1 MVDFKK
7 LLFRTA
13 GVSILIKGLTGV
25 YATSQGMDDDRS
37 SMSIAKPLRQKLDLK
52 PPQKIHFEDRV
63 ELVKSLNKKG
73 EKYAVASQKRQKIQ
87 NDISA
92 EKETLDKFAKA
103 AGFTTDSTDILKN
116 PNCFLNTVTQQ
127 DAKEYANLSAL
138 VYDIDQKKSLGK
150 MPSKVTKLDRDISTK
165 LDEISMLQEKL
176 ASIPKSSNVKDFE
189 SLKTSLTIFKIKL
202 DRQAGVPEAQMAINH
217 RITELEKEVSGLQV
231 TKSVENTQFLEETK
245 NVFALNLQGMKYDI
259 EGVFHRNNGEF
270 SGAAAYDKDN
280 HKLVLSFAGTKS
292 WTDWGKNVL
301 GMNRKL
307 SKSHGLLSN
316 ISFHSGFGSHFD
328 DNADSFFSFMKS
340 WLTQYKQNNPNK
352 DLTLVG
358 TGHSLGGSLGEIFS
372 AATKEMA
379 ESMGIKVNLGIM
391 TFGAPNTVNANT
403 LENYTQRIG
412 AGNVLRFAHRYDPVP
427 VAVFWKSAPGGVTV
441 KRDTSLL
448 YDVNGTME
456 LPVRVNPHSSDD
468 YYHAAEKVFEDWEKS
483 MTPLKAQLKL
493 VSDLQNEEKEIETTI
508 GKIATEAHQAFVN
521 LAVQDQLSAAVFES
535 EYKSYIKKQQEEAA
549 EIMRDFRKLS
559 QEISQVTPQ
568 TITPTDMQQLIEKFK
583 KFENRIKEKKAF
595 IESLQKDR
603 AWKTYV
609 EQISDDFAAMQ
620 ARIAA
625 ESMFLSSI
633 LTQSLLSNESLMESI
648 SASTSTSTSTSADIS
663 TSAQLNKKS
672 SIVGGTRQDIL
683 HPTIKAQ

>member
-1 MVDFKK
+1 MVDLKK

-13 GVSILIKGLTGV
+13 GVSMLISGLTGA
-25 YATSQGMDDDRS
+25 Y
-37 SMSIAKPLRQKLDLK
+37 AKPQHMEEDKSMAISRPFGSKLDLK
-52 PPQKIHFEDRV
+52 PLQKIHFEERV
-63 ELVKSLNKKG
+63 ELVKYLNNKG
-73 EKYAVASQKRQKIQ
+73 EEYTEASKKRQRIQ
-87 NDISA
+87 GEIT
-92 EKETLDKFAKA
+92 EEQETLDRFAKA

-116 PNCFLNTVTQQ
+116 QSCFLNTVTKQ

-150 MPSKVTKLDRDISTK
+150 MPSQVTKLDREISTK

-176 ASIPKSSNVKDFE
+176 ASIPRASNVRDFE
-189 SLKTSLTIFKIKL
+189 SLKTSLKIFGITL
-202 DRQAGVPEAQMAINH
+202 DKQAGVPEVQRAINN
-217 RITELEKEVSGLQV
+217 RITTVETEVSELQA
-231 TKSVENTQFLEETK
+231 TKSVENTAFLTEAR
-245 NVFALNLQGMKYDI
+245 NVFSRNLQGMKYDI

-280 HKLVLSFAGTKS
+280 HKLVLSFAGSKS
-292 WTDWGKNVL
+292 WMDWGKNIL

-340 WLTQYKQNNPNK
+340 WLTQYKETNPNET
-352 DLTLVG
+352 LTLVG

-372 AATKEMA
+372 AAAKEMA
-379 ESMGIKVNLGIM
+379 ESMGIKINLGIM

-403 LENYTQRIG
+403 LENYTGRIG
-412 AGNVLRFAHRYDPVP
+412 EGNVLRFAHSYDPVP
-427 VAVFWKSAPGGVTV
+427 ALVFWKTAPGGVTV

-456 LPVRVNPHSSDD
+456 LPVRINPHSSDD

-483 MTPLKAQLKL
+483 MAPLKAQLKI

-508 GKIATEAHQAFVN
+508 GKISTEAHQAFVN
-521 LAVQDQLSAAVFES
+521 LAVQDQLSAAAFENEYQSYIQKQQKES
-535 EYKSYIKKQQEEAA
+535 EDI
-549 EIMRDFRKLS
+549 IRDFKKLA
-559 QEISQVTPQ
+559 QQISRVTPE
-568 TITPTDMQQLIEKFK
+568 TATPSDMKKLLEEYKEFEK
-583 KFENRIKEKKAF
+583 RIKEKKAF
-595 IESLQKDR
+595 IESLKSDK

-609 EQISDDFAAMQ
+609 EQISDDFAAIQ

-625 ESMFLSSI
+625 ESMFLSTI
-633 LTQSLLSNESLMESI
+633 LTQSVLGNESI
-648 SASTSTSTSTSADIS
+648 STELKEKD
-663 TSAQLNKKS
+663 LP
-672 SIVGGTRQDIL
+672 
-683 HPTIKAQ
+683 PTIKTH